1 MQQKKEGENL
11 MSEIEKIS
19 FQMIANVGSAN
30 ALYME
35 AVNEARNGNAEKA
48 ELLMKE
54 GEEWY
59 RNSHKVHADLIMQ
72 MAAGKEI
79 PFNMILMHA
88 EDQLMNSEVIKLM
101 AEQTIGLYK
110 KVLQMEEKIERLEE
124 R

>member
-1 MQQKKEGENL
+1 MN
-11 MSEIEKIS
+11 EIETIS

-35 AVNEARNGNAEKA
+35 AVNEARAGNAGKA
-48 ELLMKE
+48 EVLMKE

-59 RNSHKVHADLIMQ
+59 RSSHRVHADLIMQ

-88 EDQLMNSEVIKLM
+88 EDQLMNSEVIRLM

-110 KVLQMEEKIERLEE
+110 KVSQMEAAIARLEG